1 MLTFKNISKGFE
13 TIDGIKT
20 IFNDF
25 NLTIE
30 GNDFVSIIG
39 TNGAGKSTL
48 VKLLIGDTPLDNGQI
63 ILNGK
68 SIGHQPAYKRKKH
81 IAKVYQDPT
90 KGTAG
95 NMTIL
100 ENMALADGKGKP
112 FGLKMSVN
120 KKRIPYYVE
129 ELKTLKL
136 GLEDQLHTKVSELS
150 GGQRQALALIM
161 ATMKEPELLV
171 LDEHT
176 SALDPKTARVVME
189 KTKEVVE
196 RHQIPA
202 LMITHNMELATAYG
216 NRLIKLD
223 QGRVVLDEN
232 LDSCGEIDK
241 SRLFG

>member
-1 MLTFKNISKGFE
+1 VLIFRNITKSFE
-13 TIDGIKT
+13 TLDGAKT
-20 IFNDF
+20 IFNQF
-25 NLTIE
+25 NLSIDA
-30 GNDFVSIIG
+30 NDFVSIIG

-48 VKLLIGDTPLDNGQI
+48 VKLLIGDLPLDDGDI
-63 ILNGK
+63 FLNGT
-68 SIGHQPAYKRKKH
+68 SLGDLPAFKRKLH

-112 FGLKMSVN
+112 YGLKMSVN
-120 KKRIPYYVE
+120 KKRIAYYRD
-129 ELKTLKL
+129 ELKTLNL
-136 GLEDQLHTKVSELS
+136 GLEDQLHTNVSELS

-161 ATMKEPELLV
+161 ATMKKPEILV

-176 SALDPKTARVVME
+176 SALDPKTAQIVME
-189 KTKEVVE
+189 KTKELVE

-202 LMITHNMELATAYG
+202 LMITHNMDLAMQYG

-223 QGRVVLDEN
+223 NGQIVIDERLDTKMT
-232 LDSCGEIDK
+232 IDK
-241 SRLFG
+241 DQLFS